1 MIIVALLMKKSK
13 ISHIISLII
22 GGVIIAGIF
31 FYIGYRTAYIR
42 YENAESAIITQTFY
56 ATISEITED
65 TVTVTGMD
73 VNDINFR
80 GEFVFGI
87 EKETE
92 IIWRYTDIAFSDLDT
107 GDKIAITFAGEIMET
122 YPMQITQVEQIQLLD
137 DEL

>member
-1 MIIVALLMKKSK
+1 MKKNK
-13 ISHIISLII
+13 ITHILFLLI
-22 GGVIIAGIF
+22 GGVIIASIF
-31 FYIGYRTAYIR
+31 FYIGYKAAYSRYKNVETALNI
-42 YENAESAIITQTFY
+42 QTFY
-56 ATISEITED
+56 ATISDIAED

-80 GEFVFGI
+80 GEFIFSI
-87 EKETE
+87 EKETK

-122 YPMQITQVEQIQLLD
+122 YPMQITQIEHIQLLD

>member
-42 YENAESAIITQTFY
+42 YENADQAIITQTFY

>member
-1 MIIVALLMKKSK
+1 MSTVKYDYCGIVDEKSK

-31 FYIGYRTAYIR
+31 YIGYRTAYIR
-42 YENAESAIITQTFY
+42 YENAEPAIITQTFY

-87 EKETE
+87 EKKQKLFGGTR
-92 IIWRYTDIAFSDLDT
+92 ILHL
-107 GDKIAITFAGEIMET
+107 AI
-122 YPMQITQVEQIQLLD
+122 
-137 DEL
+137 

>member
-31 FYIGYRTAYIR
+31 FYRGYRTAYIR
-42 YENAESAIITQTFY
+42 YENAEPAIITQTFY

-92 IIWRYTDIAFSDLDT
+92 ILSN
-107 GDKIAITFAGEIMET
+107 
-122 YPMQITQVEQIQLLD
+122 VS
-137 DEL
+137 

>member
-1 MIIVALLMKKSK
+1 MKKSK
-13 ISHIISLII
+13 ITHIISLII
-22 GGVIIAGIF
+22 RVVIIAGIF
-31 FYIGYRTAYIR
+31 FGIGYKIANIQYK
-42 YENAESAIITQTFY
+42 NDDSVPNTQTFY

-65 TVTVTGMD
+65 TVTVKGMD

-80 GEFVFGI
+80 GEFVFSI
-87 EKETE
+87 EKETK
-92 IIWRYTDIAFSDLDT
+92 IIWRYTDITFSDLDT

>member
-42 YENAESAIITQTFY
+42 YENAEPAIITQTFY

-107 GDKIAITFAGEIMET
+107 GDKIAITFAGEIMDT

>member
-31 FYIGYRTAYIR
+31 FYIGYRTA
-42 YENAESAIITQTFY
+42 EPAIITQTFY

>member
-1 MIIVALLMKKSK
+1 MS
-13 ISHIISLII
+13 
-22 GGVIIAGIF
+22 
-31 FYIGYRTAYIR
+31 
-42 YENAESAIITQTFY
+42 EN
-56 ATISEITED
+56 TED

>member
-42 YENAESAIITQTFY
+42 YENAEPAIITQTFY

-65 TVTVTGMD
+65 TVTVTG
-73 VNDINFR
+73 ICFR
-80 GEFVFGI
+80 YRKRNRNYLAVHGYCI
-87 EKETE
+87 
-92 IIWRYTDIAFSDLDT
+92 
-107 GDKIAITFAGEIMET
+107 
-122 YPMQITQVEQIQLLD
+122 
-137 DEL
+137 